1 MKPWNQSETSP
12 RLMTLIYLPRWHL
25 LSLIKRIWL
34 FLWYQTK
41 ARFDNKKLN
50 IAWETL
56 NVNWK
61 KYLEEA
67 HFSVKPHNSITNE
80 EFVSQKTHL
89 AFLHYYHNDLMEL
102 RHALAKKVRE
112 TPFFKQRCHLSGLV
126 KYWGSLPGTTT
137 KGKVKLYIKITPGLF
152 FGHSEKN
159 SSVHKKWLRSK
170 HRWLSV

>member
-25 LSLIKRIWL
+25 LGLIKRIWL

-67 HFSVKPHNSITNE
+67 HFSVKPHNSITNK
-80 EFVSQKTHL
+80 EFVSQKTRLVFSSLLPH
-89 AFLHYYHNDLMEL
+89 DLMDWDML
-102 RHALAKKVRE
+102 LLKRMAGYPALSRGAVCQVWSSIGGVYLGQPQRAK
-112 TPFFKQRCHLSGLV
+112 LN
-126 KYWGSLPGTTT
+126 
-137 KGKVKLYIKITPGLF
+137 YIFRL
-152 FGHSEKN
+152 
-159 SSVHKKWLRSK
+159 
-170 HRWLSV
+170 